1 MRNDSFIINPPLAFI
16 YHYEGNRPQ
25 NKHLRCHMIGWSHR
39 TPAKRFRLLLAG
51 AILSFSL
58 VMSIILYF
66 SLDRYVIEDTAKN
79 TESAVQYHFAYLFG
93 NLFANREA
101 TVSQQWY
108 KVVRM
113 HFDIYQIVT
122 ADFYEPQGTVVFSY
136 DNQKVGKPADQPAM
150 QMIRSVLQSK
160 RPIPLLHGDKLS
172 LWMVVNDEHSN
183 DVQGIVHV
191 VRDISYKK
199 EAFRRV
205 LATCLFALY
214 LCGVVLYY
222 SLKRVYDRSTEQLA
236 EKAEEIRQMLGE
248 IEATYDASLQALSSA
263 LDSRDNETNGHSYRV
278 TAYTI
283 RLAQEM
289 GVNREQL
296 TTIMRGAL
304 LHDVGK
310 IGVPDSI
317 LLKQGPLT
325 TEEWVRMRSHVEIGY
340 HMLKHIPFLESALEI
355 VRFHHERWDGTG
367 YPYGLKGEEI
377 PLSARIFAVCDAYDA
392 ITSDRPYRKGRSY
405 EEALREIAAQS
416 GRQFDPSVVEA
427 LQRISPE
434 EWIGIGQ
441 RATLFHEQNRQFDQL
456 NQFSRADA
464 SKVG

>member
-1 MRNDSFIINPPLAFI
+1 
-16 YHYEGNRPQ
+16 
-25 NKHLRCHMIGWSHR
+25 MIGWSHR

-51 AILSFSL
+51 AILVFSL
-58 VMSIILYF
+58 VMSIVLYL
-66 SLDRYVIEDTAKN
+66 SLDRYVIEDTARN

-93 NLFANREA
+93 DLFANREA

-113 HFDIYQIVT
+113 HFDIYQIVS

-150 QMIRSVLQSK
+150 QMISNLLQSK
-160 RPIPLLHGDKLS
+160 TPVPMLHGDELS
-172 LWMVVNDEHSN
+172 LWMAVTDEHS
-183 DVQGIVHV
+183 DEVQGIVHV
-191 VRDISYKK
+191 VRDISSNK
-199 EAFRRV
+199 EAFRHV
-205 LATCLFALY
+205 LVICLFALC
-214 LCGVVLYY
+214 LCGFLLYY

-236 EKAEEIRQMLGE
+236 EKTEEIRQMLGE
-248 IEATYDASLQALSSA
+248 IETTYDTSLQALSSA
-263 LDSRDNETNGHSYRV
+263 LDSRDNETNGHSFRV

-289 GVNREQL
+289 GLNNEQL
-296 TTIMRGAL
+296 TAIMRGAL

-325 TEEWVRMRSHVEIGY
+325 SEEWERMRSHVEIGY

-367 YPYGLKGEEI
+367 YPHGLKGEEI

-405 EEALREIAAQS
+405 EEALREIVAQS
-416 GRQFDPSVVEA
+416 GRQFDPSVVDA
-427 LQRISPE
+427 LQRIPPE
-434 EWIGIGQ
+434 EWIGIGKQ
-441 RATLFHEQNRQFDQL
+441 ATFYHEQNQFDRLYRVSQPDT
-456 NQFSRADA
+456 SR
-464 SKVG
+464 VG